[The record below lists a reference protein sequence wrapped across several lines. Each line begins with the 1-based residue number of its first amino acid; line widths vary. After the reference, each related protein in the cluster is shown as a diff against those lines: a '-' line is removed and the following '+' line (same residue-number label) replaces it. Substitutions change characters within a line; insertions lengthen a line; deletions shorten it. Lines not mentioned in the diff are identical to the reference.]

1 MTVNIIGHQVKI
13 TERMRSYIESKL
25 PRVQKYSDRVQ
36 SIDVKLEKD
45 GYQHLS
51 ELIFKAGPVLVTA
64 KSKDVN
70 PRRAIDLLFD
80 KAEMLLK
87 KKFAK
92 IRGKDK
98 HAVVFNR
105 KAKKA
110 NLSPD
115 AEPLPLIEKGLHITA
130 SEVPTNTVKEPVLH
144 EKLNIRIITQN
155 KSKTNRMTVQEAA
168 EALYFKDDQF
178 LCFKNAETD
187 TLNVLFRRKDG
198 NFGMIAQDV

>member
-25 PRVQKYSDRVQ
+25 PRVQKYSDRIQ

-45 GYQHLS
+45 GYQHLA
-51 ELIFKAGPVLVTA
+51 EMIFKAGPVFVTA

-70 PRRAIDLLFD
+70 PRRAIDLLID

-98 HAVVFNR
+98 HSVVINR
-105 KAKKA
+105 EAKKA

-115 AEPLPLIEKGLHITA
+115 VEPMPLIAKGLNIMDDVQTFNA
-130 SEVPTNTVKEPVLH
+130 SNDPIVH
-144 EKLNIRIITQN
+144 EKLNIRIISQN
-155 KSKTNRMTVQEAA
+155 NVKANRMTVQEAA
-168 EALYFKDDQF
+168 EELFFKDDDF
-178 LCFKNAETD
+178 LCFKDVETD
-187 TLNVLFRRKDG
+187 SLNVLFRRKDG
-198 NFGMIAQDV
+198 NFGIIAQD